1 MKKLSISVLLLGAVF
16 VSAQE
21 LEKEKQIED
30 VIIVGNRNAKRTKL
44 ETPVPV
50 DVINIEKIQKSAPQ
64 TTVQDLLNYVI
75 PSFNAVRQSAS
86 DGTEHIDPMTL
97 RGMGP
102 DQVLVLVN
110 GKRRHTTSLV
120 NYQNTVGN
128 GSVGTD
134 LSTIPV
140 IAIDRIEVLRDG
152 AAAQYGSDAIAGVI
166 NIILKKDIGASASL
180 NYGLSGRNDGE
191 TYQGAV
197 NYGTSL
203 GKDKSYINLSLQL
216 SQRGKT
222 TRTQNHDL
230 DIFGDNFAYE
240 FADDP
245 DGARAS
251 DDEIIRQR
259 GLTRD
264 DFNFQIGDAQIKQGQ
279 LFFNAEYPFNDHFK
293 LYTFGGF
300 SLKEGVGFGF
310 RRLPSEKDNIVS
322 SIYPNG
328 FQANLKS
335 QVYDL
340 SYAVGTKYNLNDWF
354 FDLSNTFGSNTFNY
368 NVDNTNNAS
377 LGAKSPTSFYA
388 GAHSFLQNTINLDV
402 SKNLNN
408 FNIAFGGEF
417 RFEEY
422 QIKAGDEASYA
433 RYDINGNIATPGST
447 VIGNGGSQ
455 SFMGF
460 SPDNALKKSRHSTA
474 VYADVSYDLDK
485 KLNIDA
491 AARFENYSDFGNTL
505 NGKLAIRYEFIKNYA
520 IRGAVGT
527 GFRAPSLQQQYFNNS
542 YADIS
547 TSGIGIVRKGIFTTD
562 SKAAEVLGFDKLKQ
576 ETSVNG
582 SLGFTLKPA
591 KGLFIT
597 LDGYWIGVKD
607 RIVITSNITDERLSD
622 PELVGENNVAES
634 GRFFAN
640 AIDTETKG
648 VDLVVSYDW
657 KLAGGNLNIN
667 LAGNYTETKITDFHF
682 PQNLGTPQ
690 NEFFGPDQIN
700 IIETLSPKAKAT
712 LGLNYGIGKFNFLV
726 RNTYFGKVIRDGY
739 PFGGVQEFAP
749 KIVTDVSVGYDIT
762 KNVNLT
768 IGANNLLDVFPDL
781 QIYENSYYG
790 VFKYAPVQMG
800 TLGSYFFGRVNF
812 NF

>member
-1 MKKLSISVLLLGAVF
+1 MKKLSTAVLLLGAILVA
-16 VSAQE
+16 AQE
-21 LEKEKQIED
+21 SEEKGKQIED
-30 VIIVGNRNAKRTKL
+30 IIIVGNRNVKRTKL

-50 DVINIEKIQKSAPQ
+50 DVINIDKIQRSSPQ
-64 TTVQDLLNYVI
+64 MTAQDLLNYVI

-86 DGTEHIDPMTL
+86 DGTEHIDPVTL

-102 DQVLVLVN
+102 DQVLVLLN
-110 GKRRHTTSLV
+110 GKRRHSTSLV

-134 LSTIPV
+134 LSAIPV

-166 NIILKKDIGASASL
+166 NIILKKNAGASASL
-180 NYGLSGRNDGE
+180 TYGLTGRNDGD
-191 TYQGAV
+191 TYQAGA
-197 NYGTSL
+197 NYGTTL
-203 GKDKSYINLSLQL
+203 GKTDSYINLSLQL
-216 SQRGKT
+216 SHRGKT

-230 DIFGDNFAYE
+230 DIFGNNFAYA

-245 DGARAS
+245 AAARAA
-251 DDEIIRQR
+251 DDEKIKEK

-264 DFNFQIGDAQIKQGQ
+264 DFNFQIGDAQIRQGQ

-293 LYTFGGF
+293 LYSFGGF
-300 SLKEGVGFGF
+300 SIKEGKGFGF
-310 RRLPSEKDNIVS
+310 RRLPSETSNVVS

-328 FQANLKS
+328 FQANLAS
-335 QVYDL
+335 QVYDV
-340 SYAVGTKYNLNDWF
+340 SYAVGAKYNVNNWF

-402 SKNLNN
+402 SKNINQ

-417 RFEEY
+417 RFEQY
-422 QIKAGDEASYA
+422 QIKAGDEASYTQ
-433 RYDINGNIATPGST
+433 YDINGNVATEGST
-447 VIGNGGSQ
+447 VLGAGGSQ
-455 SFMGF
+455 SFIGF
-460 SPDNALKKSRHSTA
+460 SPNNALTKDRHSTA

-505 NGKLAIRYEFIKNYA
+505 NGKLAVRYEFVKNYA
-520 IRGAVGT
+520 VRAAVGT

-547 TSGIGIVRKGIFTTD
+547 TSGSGIVTKGIFRND
-562 SKAAEVLGFDKLKQ
+562 SDAARILGFDKLKQ
-576 ETSVNG
+576 ETSINA
-582 SLGFTLKPA
+582 SAGFTLKPA

-597 LDGYWIGVKD
+597 VDGYWIKVKN
-607 RIVITSNITDERLSD
+607 RIVITSNITDPRLD
-622 PELVGENNVAES
+622 QFKVES

-648 VDLVVSYDW
+648 VDVVVSYDW
-657 KLAGGNLNIN
+657 VLGNGKLNIN

-682 PQNLGTPQ
+682 RKTWEHHKMNSLDRIRSTS
-690 NEFFGPDQIN
+690 
-700 IIETLSPKAKAT
+700 LKHCLPKQKHH
-712 LGLNYGIGKFNFLV
+712 
-726 RNTYFGKVIRDGY
+726 
-739 PFGGVQEFAP
+739 
-749 KIVTDVSVGYDIT
+749 
-762 KNVNLT
+762 
-768 IGANNLLDVFPDL
+768 
-781 QIYENSYYG
+781 
-790 VFKYAPVQMG
+790 
-800 TLGSYFFGRVNF
+800 
-812 NF
+812 